1 MNFKHAMDYVRNKRS
16 IICPNY
22 GFQNELKRYELTLKK
37 TPKKDKEEK
46 EDSFANSNYSAFS

>member
-1 MNFKHAMDYVRNKRS
+1 MTFKNAMEYVRNKRS

-37 TPKKDKEEK
+37 TPKKEREEK
-46 EDSFANSNYSAFS
+46 EDTFANSNYSVFS